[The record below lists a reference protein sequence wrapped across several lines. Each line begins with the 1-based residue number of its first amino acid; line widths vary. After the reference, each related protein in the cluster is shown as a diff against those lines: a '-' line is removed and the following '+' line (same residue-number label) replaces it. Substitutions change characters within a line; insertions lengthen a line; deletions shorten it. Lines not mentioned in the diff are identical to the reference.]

1 MNASRPVTFR
11 ASLVGAVLLA
21 FMPPLAAQAGE
32 AQLWIVSP
40 AAAGALSDCPER
52 AATAVHAKSADA
64 HLLTSEALVRWQ
76 GGQIRLPGEGRD
88 LEQKRDL
95 WDKCFALTVDGRVIV
110 SGATLV
116 PHSARLLRF
125 PVLQVLSW
133 RSREESLE
141 FELTPA
147 FPASK
152 STTSDQEWLG
162 RLAKLR

>member
-11 ASLVGAVLLA
+11 ASLIGAALLA
-21 FMPPLAAQAGE
+21 FMPPLAVQAGE
-32 AQLWIVSP
+32 TQLWIVLP

-52 AATAVHAKSADA
+52 AAMAVHAKSADA
-64 HLLTSEALVRWQ
+64 HLLISEALVRWQ
-76 GGQIRLPGEGRD
+76 GGQIRLAGGGRD
-88 LEQKRDL
+88 LEKNRDL
-95 WDKCFALTVDGRVIV
+95 WDKCFALAVDGRVIV

-133 RSREESLE
+133 RGREEPLE
-141 FELTPA
+141 FELVPA
-147 FPASK
+147 FPAGK
-152 STTSDQEWLG
+152 ATISDQEWLG

>member
-1 MNASRPVTFR
+1 MKHR
-11 ASLVGAVLLA
+11 LLA
-21 FMPPLAAQAGE
+21 GVTLVAQSVMAAPAQAGE
-32 AQLWIVSP
+32 TQLWIVSP

-52 AATAVHAKSADA
+52 AAMAVHAKSADA

-76 GGQIRLPGEGRD
+76 GGQIRLPGGD
-88 LEQKRDL
+88 LEHKRDL
-95 WDKCFALTVDGRVIV
+95 WDKCFALAVDGRVIV

-133 RSREESLE
+133 HGREERLE
-141 FELTPA
+141 FELLPA
-147 FPASK
+147 FPAGR
-152 STTSDQEWLG
+152 STSSDQDWLG